1 MNVLFF
7 VSAISWWQICYPCL
21 SKLQNIRPCD
31 KSYAQTIISG
41 QLLAVSY
48 VGQCMVSV
56 LSQKYFNRNPGE
68 AVIMALQWTQSGT
81 HFTESENWEDC
92 PHLGPLP
99 FCRYP
104 CIFNSW
110 NHHGLSKPSQCLNI
124 SVCFYVGML
133 ILQFQSP
140 QVATFCFFSAP
151 FWLACLTRHS
161 PRTTTPWT
169 PRFRHRRFRR
179 QGGSGLCRTSRYG
192 MLALESLVGRR
203 EVLTTG
209 WVEESC
215 FFQSNGWLVCWER
228 FLGWGF
234 VWRSWDVGLN
244 DWIISFWRREKI
256 PMQLMPAKEVEQH
269 NYRCAVRKAMCKI
282 TTNVFLPPFSWTHV
296 RPLEIRPVASITSI
310 LGLCVCIKC
319 FKEYFSRLVYF
330 HVMISTFEHHQNSV

>member
-140 QVATFCFFSAP
+140 QVATFCFFFRSLLTGMSHSSLSEDDDSLDSAFP
-151 FWLACLTRHS
+151 ASAFPAS
-161 PRTTTPWT
+161 G
-169 PRFRHRRFRR
+169 RFR
-179 QGGSGLCRTSRYG
+179 
-192 MLALESLVGRR
+192 AL
-203 EVLTTG
+203 
-209 WVEESC
+209 
-215 FFQSNGWLVCWER
+215 
-228 FLGWGF
+228 
-234 VWRSWDVGLN
+234 
-244 DWIISFWRREKI
+244 
-256 PMQLMPAKEVEQH
+256 
-269 NYRCAVRKAMCKI
+269 
-282 TTNVFLPPFSWTHV
+282 
-296 RPLEIRPVASITSI
+296 
-310 LGLCVCIKC
+310 
-319 FKEYFSRLVYF
+319 
-330 HVMISTFEHHQNSV
+330 